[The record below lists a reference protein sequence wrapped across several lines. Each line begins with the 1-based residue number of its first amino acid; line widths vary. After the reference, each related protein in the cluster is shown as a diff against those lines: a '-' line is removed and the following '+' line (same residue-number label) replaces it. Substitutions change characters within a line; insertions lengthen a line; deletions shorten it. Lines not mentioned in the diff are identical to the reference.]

1 MPTAPSSTV
10 DGAVA
15 ALGATLLVVLLA
27 TWSAS
32 IGPDD
37 VFRGEGPA
45 WFDEAEEPLPPRA
58 DPSTPGQRGETPDRE
73 RDDPP
78 GWLTPVAALGQVAT
92 IAMVLYLAYRFLR
105 WAGRL
110 RRERHR
116 GRQRG
121 PGFPFEVL
129 DRPQLVAEAIVSDAF
144 LQRTLLLEGAPRNAV
159 VACWHRFE
167 TQASSVGLAREPWET
182 SSEFTL
188 RMLDLVSAEPQAVS
202 ELATLYREARFSDH
216 ELGEVARGRAVAA
229 LDSLHRQ
236 LRGRWHVTGA
246 QR

>member
-1 MPTAPSSTV
+1 MRT
-10 DGAVA
+10 VA

-27 TWSAS
+27 TWAAS

-37 VFRGEGPA
+37 VFRGEGLTR
-45 WFDEAEEPLPPRA
+45 FGEAEEPS
-58 DPSTPGQRGETPDRE
+58 PSKTEPAIPGVDGETLDRE

-78 GWLTPVAALGQVAT
+78 GWLTPVAALAQVAT
-92 IAMVLYLAYRFLR
+92 IAVVLYLAYRALR
-105 WAGRL
+105 WASRL
-110 RRERHR
+110 RRERQR

-121 PGFPFEVL
+121 PDFPFEVL
-129 DRPQLVAEAIVSDAF
+129 DEPQRVAEAIVTDASE
-144 LQRTLLLEGAPRNAV
+144 QRMLLLEGAPRNAV

-188 RMLDLVSAEPQAVS
+188 RLLDLVSAEPQAVS

-216 ELGEVARGRAVAA
+216 ELGEEARERAIAA

-236 LRGRWHVTGA
+236 LRGRRHRTGA